1 MKLIKDIT
9 TIKNLH
15 KDLYNKFPSILKEKL
30 KSGEIAFPNGTEYHY
45 DKIEVYRA
53 VARKKDDFSC
63 VNRNDMQSYA
73 EKDMNKRVA
82 VDSKKYDE
90 NDPHYYGVSFFTNI
104 RYLKVNM
111 KFPRKNMKIAKG
123 YVYQEGGPQ
132 HTKKEKHHVCWWI
145 FKNVSFDDFIFC
157 EEDGNG

>member
-1 MKLIKDIT
+1 MQKIYFRADA
-9 TIKNLH
+9 
-15 KDLYNKFPSILKEKL
+15 
-30 KSGEIAFPNGTEYHY
+30 GAEIGYGHFIRTLALA
-45 DKIEVYRA
+45 DML
-53 VARKKDDFSC
+53 KDDFSC

-82 VDSKKYDE
+82 FDSKKYDE

-104 RYLKVNM
+104 RCLKVNM